1 MKLTGF
7 GSRCSEH
14 RDAGGSVE
22 VITSEYTVP
31 SVHDKTKAIKYATV
45 IVLRSIGSADSP
57 QADEIIRT
65 YRSRGY
71 RLNIVHCSRK
81 LFNECLADLFNA
93 EADTETEKGPEK

>member
-1 MKLTGF
+1 MTNELYEDISELFSNAGIENFEKL
-7 GSRCSEH
+7 
-14 RDAGGSVE
+14 
-22 VITSEYTVP
+22 P
-31 SVHDKTKAIKYATV
+31 SD
-45 IVLRSIGSADSP
+45 IGSADSP

-81 LFNECLADLFNA
+81 LFNECLADLFNI